1 MLRTAFVDL
10 FARREGEIDALNGL
24 RALAILG
31 VLLLHLYV
39 PAGPYLGV
47 PFASLD
53 RFARNLTSGVD
64 LFFVLS
70 GFLVYSHLAARPM
83 NRTALLAYAGKRARR
98 ILPAYIFALIGAA
111 IYVYGL
117 IGSLEKAGQYEMAS
131 RLKTSLSY
139 AWTDLLFVSNYS
151 TDRLLEPGWSLCVEV
166 HFYLLL
172 PLLVFLFQRMQV
184 IARPA
189 VLLILFFIP
198 LFFRLYW
205 HDHGM
210 IYFYTHT
217 RLDGIIAGMM
227 VAELIQP
234 GGPLKITTTLAA
246 ANLSS
251 ELQVLKQADHP
262 PVVQTEMAIHFDHTV
277 LIFKKMLLW
286 IITAILLLF
295 GHLCEIDGFFYR
307 TFRYTFFAAGF
318 AILLFLVLHSS
329 KSSLFGGILSST
341 ALRFIARI
349 SYTMYLWHP
358 IFLLAGL
365 RQIGVNPDSEITHVF
380 LGWLYALLVTAA
392 GSTVLY
398 LAIER
403 PFQIRRSANRT

>member
-1 MLRTAFVDL
+1 LRLPGREARDFFSCNISRSASSDSVESIPNIFLKARSALRSVVVDL
-10 FARREGEIDALNGL
+10 FARNDGEIEALNGL
-24 RALAILG
+24 RALAILA

-70 GFLVYSHLAARPM
+70 GFLVYSHLVAKPM
-83 NRTALLAYAGKRARR
+83 NRHALLAYARKRARR

-111 IYVYGL
+111 IYVYNL
-117 IGSLEKAGQYEMAS
+117 IGSLERAGQHEMAY
-131 RLKTSLSY
+131 RLTTSLSSV
-139 AWTDLLFVSNYS
+139 WTDLLFVSNYS
-151 TDRLLEPGWSLCVEV
+151 ADRLLEPGWSLSVEV

-172 PLLVFLFQRMQV
+172 PLLVLAFQRLQSR
-184 IARPA
+184 ARLA
-189 VLLILFFIP
+189 LLVVLFMIP
-198 LFFRLYW
+198 TLLRLYW
-205 HDHGM
+205 HDDGM

-217 RLDGIIAGMM
+217 RLDGIFAGMI
-227 VAELIQP
+227 VAELIQVDSSRLLK
-234 GGPLKITTTLAA
+234 GGLSIVVAA
-246 ANLSS
+246 
-251 ELQVLKQADHP
+251 
-262 PVVQTEMAIHFDHTV
+262 
-277 LIFKKMLLW
+277 
-286 IITAILLLF
+286 LLLF

-307 TFRYTFFAAGF
+307 TFRYAFFAAGF
-318 AILLFLVLHSS
+318 AMLLYLAVKSS
-329 KSSLFGGILSST
+329 KSSLFGRLLSST

-349 SYTMYLWHP
+349 SYTLYLWHP
-358 IFLLAGL
+358 IFLTVGL

-380 LGWLYALLVTAA
+380 LGWMYALVVAAA

-403 PFQIRRSANRT
+403 PFQMRRASSANGT